1 MSKYATGKYAKA
13 ISDRSGMEFP
23 YKEMVREW
31 NGAFVHVSEYEPKQ
45 PQLEPKPN
53 GADSIALLNTRTDRI
68 EPATTVRLP
77 NNPFETYQAGSA
89 IINVFAPGHGLTDST
104 TYRFRGAP
112 TTSPGTGTSTNPVFA
127 YASIPNF
134 DGISGSNIEKA
145 AGYTIRTGKYKSGA
159 RDASSSYL
167 TDNFFF
173 FTVDTNTATSGEIKG
188 GGYGCSVG
196 PITIQA

>member
-1 MSKYATGKYAKA
+1 MAKYATGKYAKA
-13 ISDRSGMEFP
+13 ISDRSGVEFP
-23 YKEMVREW
+23 YREMVREW
-31 NGAFVHVSEYEPKQ
+31 NGSFVHYTEFEPKQ
-45 PQLEPKPN
+45 PQLEPKPQSPD
-53 GADSIALLNTRTDRI
+53 GVALLNVRTDRT

-159 RDASSSYL
+159 RDASSDYV
-167 TDNFFF
+167 TNNFFF
-173 FTVDTNTATSGEIKG
+173 FTVDTNTATSGNIKG

-196 PITIQA
+196 PVTIEA

>member
-1 MSKYATGKYAKA
+1 MARYATGKYAKA

-53 GADSIALLNTRTDRI
+53 GADSIALLNTRTDRT

-127 YASIPNF
+127 YAAIPNF
-134 DGISGSNIEKA
+134 DGIAGSNVAKA
-145 AGYTIRTGKYKSGA
+145 AGYTIRTGKYKAGA
-159 RDASSSYL
+159 RDASNDYL
-167 TDNFFF
+167 TSNFFF
-173 FTVDTNTATSGEIKG
+173 FTVDTNTATSGNIKG

-196 PITIQA
+196 PITIEA

>member
-45 PQLEPKPN
+45 PQLEPKAQS
-53 GADSIALLNTRTDRI
+53 ADGISLLNTRTDRT
-68 EPATTVRLP
+68 EPDTTVRLP
-77 NNPFETYQAGSA
+77 NNPFETYQAGSG

-127 YASIPNF
+127 YAAIPNF
-134 DGISGSNIEKA
+134 DGISGSNIAKA

-159 RDASSSYL
+159 RDASNDYL
-167 TDNFFF
+167 TSNFFF
-173 FTVDTNTATSGEIKG
+173 FTVDTNTATSGNIKG

-196 PITIQA
+196 PITIEA